1 MRRSLNAAVLLTLL
15 VLLSALPVRGEFSD
29 VPAGSWYRE
38 AVTQM
43 AEEGLLSG
51 YPDGSF
57 RPDASITAAEFVT
70 ITARC
75 AGAAPVQGQ
84 TRHWA
89 AGSMEAALQ
98 RGWYDWDELPPTGER
113 FDQPISRQLAVKIL
127 MRALLP
133 QARGDYSTESRKIG
147 DFSTLSGRYYE
158 PVLAAYAAGI
168 VSGDGAGNFRP
179 LSSLSRAEACV
190 LFRNALRSQSAAP
203 PQPSEPL
210 PVPQPER
217 TVQGGVSQNGWLQVI
232 GTQLCNEAGNPVV
245 LRGMSS
251 HGLQWYSQFA
261 SPQAIQGTADWGA
274 NLFRAAMYT
283 GEGGY
288 LSRPEEMQAR
298 LTEAVDS
305 AIQQDMYTIIDWHI
319 LSDGSPMVH
328 AEEAERFFTAMA
340 QRYGDQPAVLYE
352 ICNEPNGSATW
363 EGDVK
368 PYAQRMIQA
377 IRTYAPRSVIL
388 VGSPTWSQDI
398 HLAAGDP
405 LEGENLMYTLH
416 FYAGTHGQQLRDR
429 ADYALSRGL
438 PLFVSEWGTSRADGG
453 GGIFLEESR
462 AWLDFLDSRGI
473 SWCAWS
479 LCDKDESSA
488 ALLPGA
494 SPEDGWSEH
503 ELSTSGQFVFSRFQT
518 TGAVG

>member
-1 MRRSLNAAVLLTLL
+1 M
-15 VLLSALPVRGEFSD
+15 
-29 VPAGSWYRE
+29 
-38 AVTQM
+38 
-43 AEEGLLSG
+43 
-51 YPDGSF
+51 
-57 RPDASITAAEFVT
+57 
-70 ITARC
+70 
-75 AGAAPVQGQ
+75 
-84 TRHWA
+84 
-89 AGSMEAALQ
+89 
-98 RGWYDWDELPPTGER
+98 
-113 FDQPISRQLAVKIL
+113 
-127 MRALLP
+127 
-133 QARGDYSTESRKIG
+133 
-147 DFSTLSGRYYE
+147 
-158 PVLAAYAAGI
+158 YA
-168 VSGDGAGNFRP
+168 
-179 LSSLSRAEACV
+179 
-190 LFRNALRSQSAAP
+190 
-203 PQPSEPL
+203 
-210 PVPQPER
+210 
-217 TVQGGVSQNGWLQVI
+217 
-232 GTQLCNEAGNPVV
+232 
-245 LRGMSS
+245 
-251 HGLQWYSQFA
+251 
-261 SPQAIQGTADWGA
+261 
-274 NLFRAAMYT
+274 
-283 GEGGY
+283 
-288 LSRPEEMQAR
+288 
-298 LTEAVDS
+298 
-305 AIQQDMYTIIDWHI
+305 IIDWHI

>member
-1 MRRSLNAAVLLTLL
+1 
-15 VLLSALPVRGEFSD
+15 
-29 VPAGSWYRE
+29 
-38 AVTQM
+38 
-43 AEEGLLSG
+43 
-51 YPDGSF
+51 
-57 RPDASITAAEFVT
+57 
-70 ITARC
+70 
-75 AGAAPVQGQ
+75 
-84 TRHWA
+84 
-89 AGSMEAALQ
+89 MEAALQ
-98 RGWYDWDELPPTGER
+98 QGWYDWDELPPTGER

-288 LSRPEEMQAR
+288 LSRPEETQAR

-305 AIQQDMYTIIDWHI
+305 AIQQDMYAIIDWHI
-319 LSDGSPMVH
+319 LSDGSPMAH

>member
-1 MRRSLNAAVLLTLL
+1 
-15 VLLSALPVRGEFSD
+15 
-29 VPAGSWYRE
+29 
-38 AVTQM
+38 
-43 AEEGLLSG
+43 
-51 YPDGSF
+51 
-57 RPDASITAAEFVT
+57 
-70 ITARC
+70 
-75 AGAAPVQGQ
+75 
-84 TRHWA
+84 
-89 AGSMEAALQ
+89 
-98 RGWYDWDELPPTGER
+98 
-113 FDQPISRQLAVKIL
+113 

-203 PQPSEPL
+203 
-210 PVPQPER
+210 PQPER

-305 AIQQDMYTIIDWHI
+305 AIQQDMYAIIDWHI